1 MPQDGGGSE
10 QLPLDFPLR
19 QALAREDFLVTAS
32 NAAAVEAVEAW
43 PAWEKRVLFLVGPAG
58 SGKTHLS
65 SIWKTEARA
74 QSVRADDLAP
84 SAVPALLASGA
95 LLVEDAP
102 GTSLDERAMFH
113 LMNLAREQ
121 SSSVLVT
128 TRQRPAHW
136 PVTLPDLLSRLRAAS
151 VAALEAPDDDLL
163 RGVLVKHF
171 LDRQIAVDEAV
182 VSLLMSRMER
192 SLDAAR
198 RIVSEIDRRALA
210 ERANVTRS
218 FVARLLAEGDDR

>member
-1 MPQDGGGSE
+1 MAGDGSRGE
-10 QLPLDFPLR
+10 QLPLEFPLR
-19 QALAREDFLVTAS
+19 QALEREDFLVTAS

-43 PAWEKRVLFLVGPAG
+43 PGWPGPVLFLVGPPG
-58 SGKTHLS
+58 SGKTHLGG
-65 SIWKTEARA
+65 IWRSETQARAVEAR
-74 QSVRADDLAP
+74 DLGAET
-84 SAVPALLASGA
+84 VPGLLSGAA

-102 GTSLDERAMFH
+102 GEALDERAMFH

-121 SSSVLVT
+121 GASVLVT
-128 TRQRPAHW
+128 TRVRPAHW
-136 PVTLPDLLSRLRAAS
+136 TVALPDLRSRLRAAP

-171 LDRQIAVDEAV
+171 TDRQMPVDEGV
-182 VSLLMSRMER
+182 VSLLMGRMER

-210 ERANVTRS
+210 EKANVTRG
-218 FVARLLAEGDDR
+218 FVSRLLAEREGG